1 MIRRFLPWISVFS
14 LILVVGCRSS
24 SNVSD
29 SNATLPSEMDNMA
42 QDVRKLL
49 PYIYDRKAYADPKN
63 RETIDKSLREF
74 AQAAHTINP
83 DKAKPYLGDDLL
95 VEFSLNHL
103 KDDLNRAAYTFEIG
117 QTEYSRSVAKA
128 SLTHCFRCHSAT
140 PEKGSNTWD
149 IEQVHNLNLEPLE
162 KADLL
167 VATRKFNKALEYM
180 ENLVNSPDFAKNY
193 AFDVEGLLR
202 RYLAMIIRVEKDPMR
217 ALKRLKKFATT
228 EETPHYIAE
237 QAEAW
242 RQSLKAWSKEKKVS
256 IRNAKDLFRE
266 ADNRFKR
273 AESMQRY
280 EKDHAGDV
288 EYLRVTGLLHE
299 NMKYLKK
306 PEEQARAFFLLGR
319 AYEVL
324 DELGSWNLH
333 ESYYEGCLLKDPKSK
348 LAHKCYS
355 RLEASLYLGYS
366 GSAGTHLP
374 PEERARLKALKE
386 KME

>member
-1 MIRRFLPWISVFS
+1 
-14 LILVVGCRSS
+14 
-24 SNVSD
+24 
-29 SNATLPSEMDNMA
+29 
-42 QDVRKLL
+42 
-49 PYIYDRKAYADPKN
+49 
-63 RETIDKSLREF
+63 
-74 AQAAHTINP
+74 
-83 DKAKPYLGDDLL
+83 
-95 VEFSLNHL
+95 
-103 KDDLNRAAYTFEIG
+103 
-117 QTEYSRSVAKA
+117 
-128 SLTHCFRCHSAT
+128 
-140 PEKGSNTWD
+140 
-149 IEQVHNLNLEPLE
+149 
-162 KADLL
+162 
-167 VATRKFNKALEYM
+167 M

>member
-1 MIRRFLPWISVFS
+1 MIFIVS
-14 LILVVGCRSS
+14 CRSS
-24 SNVSD
+24 SKMPD
-29 SNATLPSEMDNMA
+29 AKGALPSEMQSMA

-63 RETIDKSLREF
+63 REEIDRSLRDF

-83 DKAKPYLGDDLL
+83 DNAKPYLSDDLL
-95 VEFSLNHL
+95 VQFSLNHL

-117 QTEYSRSVAKA
+117 QTEYSRTVAKA

-140 PEKGSNTWD
+140 PEKGSKTWD

-167 VATRKFNKALEYM
+167 VATRKFDKALEYM
-180 ENLVNSPDFAKNY
+180 ESLANSPDFMKNY

-202 RYLAMIIRVEKDPMR
+202 RYLAMIIRVEKDPLR
-217 ALKRLKKFATT
+217 ALKRLKTFTQID
-228 EETPHYIAE
+228 EMPHYIAE
-237 QAEAW
+237 QAEGW
-242 RQSLKAWSKEKKVS
+242 RQSLKDWSKEKKVGV
-256 IRNAKDLFRE
+256 RNAKDLFHE
-266 ADNRFKR
+266 VDKRFKK
-273 AESMQRY
+273 AESLQSY

-288 EYLRVTGLLHE
+288 EYLRATGLLHE
-299 NMKYLKK
+299 NMKLLKS
-306 PEEQARAFFLLGR
+306 PEDQARAFFMLGR

-333 ESYYEGCLLKDPKSK
+333 ENYYEGCLLKAPKSEI
-348 LAHKCYS
+348 AHKCYS

-374 PEERARLKALKE
+374 PEERDRLKALKA